1 MYSVKTSTIC
11 SQPDAMHKSAVS
23 TQQIVFMFPVRL
35 RVLDVL
41 FISGNHVEPLPV
53 GASSDFM
60 FHIQGLCDVFEI
72 NNSIKC

>member
-11 SQPDAMHKSAVS
+11 SWPGAMHKSVVS
-23 TQQIVFMFPVRL
+23 TQQIVFMFPGL
-35 RVLDVL
+35 MRVLDVL

-53 GASSDFM
+53 GPSSDFM
-60 FHIQGLCDVFEI
+60 FHIQGLCDIFEI